1 MEQNLRNHQE
11 ALLFLREQQAQL
23 CSSQINHDHFSE
35 ITFDSQLRLAC
46 MIREAIEPGSNV
58 PETNEM
64 NLRHTFTDV
73 KQLSDGSIGVTNTVK
88 VKGNEVV
95 MKYSLEIDN
104 HDSLHEI
111 CVGLALNELRRK
123 IPTFMFV
130 YGGFYCSP
138 PLSLRDYTN
147 SPNPM
152 KWWTEFFDTNKLC
165 DPNEIPTSLM
175 LCEYITDAVDL
186 HTFKDMMRKG
196 VTKSDIEN
204 VLLQIFMAM
213 YMAVREF
220 DFIHGDLNPGNVLVK
235 YFSTPLM
242 INYKPGSNV
251 PEEFNVNIKT
261 HYVVSIIDYG
271 LSAIN
276 VNGKL
281 LTTFNEHNADYVTKR
296 LDFMA
301 IVGFVDSLPMYGIY
315 DNAFSRGLREKLK
328 NDNYFW
334 RELIQDFLQ
343 HIGM

>member
-1 MEQNLRNHQE
+1 
-11 ALLFLREQQAQL
+11 
-23 CSSQINHDHFSE
+23 
-35 ITFDSQLRLAC
+35 
-46 MIREAIEPGSNV
+46 
-58 PETNEM
+58 M

-73 KQLSDGSIGVTNTVK
+73 KQLSDGAMGVTNTVM

-111 CVGLALNELRRK
+111 CIGLALNELRRK

-152 KWWTEFFDTNKLC
+152 KWWSEFFDTNKLC

-186 HTFKDMMRKG
+186 HTFKDMMIKG
-196 VTKSDIEN
+196 LWGSGVKVTKSDIDN

-242 INYKPGSNV
+242 INY
-251 PEEFNVNIKT
+251 EEFNVKIKT

-315 DNAFSRGLREKLK
+315 DNAFSRGVREKVTGRGLPYK

-334 RELIQDFLQ
+334 KELIQDFLQ
-343 HIGM
+343 HLI